1 VAEET
6 QNGEKP
12 TAVPA
17 KKGIGGGMGIAVVV
31 LTAVCSTAGA
41 AFGPMLAGKVGVKRA
56 QAAEAPPE
64 EKVEEPPAETVT
76 LEPLVVDIRE
86 GQGPLHHL
94 KVTLAIELA
103 SKPKDEEE
111 MKRLIPRARDA
122 AIEFTRALTFDE
134 ATTPKQFEGI
144 RAELGERV
152 AKAIGKARVK
162 KVLFTDFVVQ

>member
-1 VAEET
+1 MSEENQEAE
-6 QNGEKP
+6 QQP
-12 TAVPA
+12 IAIPV
-17 KKGIGGGMGIAVVV
+17 KKGLGGMGIVVVV

-41 AFGPMLAGKVGVKRA
+41 AFGPMITSRVKPA
-56 QAAEAPPE
+56 APPAAAEAQQA
-64 EKVEEPPAETVT
+64 EEPPAESITMD
-76 LEPLVVDIRE
+76 PLIVDIRE

-134 ATTPKQFEGI
+134 VTTPKRFESI
-144 RAELGERV
+144 RADLGERV
-152 AKAIGKARVK
+152 AKAIGKTRVK
-162 KVLFTDFVVQ
+162 RVLFTDFVVQ